1 MPKTRVVID
10 LDEELAASLEAAAKH
25 SRTSIE
31 SFATKA
37 VARAIADIEACGRG
51 SGIR

>member
-10 LDEELAASLEAAAKH
+10 LDEELAASLEAVARQ

-31 SFATKA
+31 SFAVKA
-37 VARAIADIEACGRG
+37 VARAIADVAAWADEEAA
-51 SGIR
+51 